1 MTMPYIGAGATD
13 GIVPEKASYYMIY
26 QEGLYVGYRY
36 YETRYEDYVQGTG
49 HAGAYDYQDT
59 VAFPFGHGLSYTKFQ
74 YGEATCRKSGNGYK
88 VSIDVTNVGDRE
100 GKEVV
105 QMYIGDDECTL
116 ARPVKELKGFKKVTV
131 KPGQTIKVTFDITQD
146 MLKFYDPAQ
155 KGWVLEKGSFTA
167 YVGSASDDIR
177 SSVSF
182 VL

>member
-1 MTMPYIGAGATD
+1 
-13 GIVPEKASYYMIY
+13 
-26 QEGLYVGYRY
+26 
-36 YETRYEDYVQGTG
+36 
-49 HAGAYDYQDT
+49 
-59 VAFPFGHGLSYTKFQ
+59 
-74 YGEATCRKSGNGYK
+74 
-88 VSIDVTNVGDRE
+88 
-100 GKEVV
+100 
-105 QMYIGDDECTL
+105 MYIGDDECTL

-155 KGWVLEKGSFTA
+155 KGWVLENGSFTA